1 MKVNGELDNGLVRYE
16 SKSEIMYSDRFAG
29 FVGFAGADISKLP
42 LFKTELLPSAIRGFS
57 DSLKPVYC
65 YCSRSF

>member
-29 FVGFAGADISKLP
+29 FVGFAGQIFLNFRFLKRNCC
-42 LFKTELLPSAIRGFS
+42 LLLLEVFLI
-57 DSLKPVYC
+57 L
-65 YCSRSF
+65 